1 MESEN
6 FTQPE
11 LNKIMESMDG
21 ISKAE
26 MPPFFYTRLM
36 ANIEKRSTNTHS
48 LWRLVTK
55 PAVSLVTLSL
65 LVILN
70 VAAINYYLSSPK
82 KAVAD
87 ESSGIEKFAEEYDL
101 NVSSLYNEKII
112 K

>member
-6 FTQPE
+6 FTQPD
-11 LNKIMESMDG
+11 LNKIMESMNG

-26 MPPFFYTRLM
+26 MTPFFYTRLM

-48 LWRLVTK
+48 FWRLLTK
-55 PAVSLVTLSL
+55 PAVSFVTLSL

-70 VAAINYYLSSPK
+70 VVAINYYLRSPK
-82 KAVAD
+82 QVNTV
-87 ESSGIEKFAEEYDL
+87 ESSSIEKFAEEYDL
-101 NVSSLYNEKII
+101 NVNNIYNEKIT

>member
-1 MESEN
+1 MKSEN
-6 FTQPE
+6 FTQPD

-26 MPPFFYTRLM
+26 MPHFFYTRLM
-36 ANIEKRSTNTHS
+36 ANIEKKSTNTYS
-48 LWRLVTK
+48 LWSLVTK

-70 VAAINYYLSSPK
+70 VAAINYYLRSPK
-82 KAVAD
+82 QVDAV
-87 ESSGIEKFAEEYDL
+87 EYSSIEKFAEEYDL
-101 NVSSLYNEKII
+101 NVSSVYNEKII